1 MKSKIEG
8 REELILRHL
17 ACTVCHSSLTIAENQ
32 IACTACDSR
41 GRLSNGVAVM
51 KDVADISFFDDRH
64 DVMSEAKHD
73 SDTWSMFYEQQTKRI
88 EALIKPNS
96 VVVDVGCGPTIP
108 YTPPVDCVL
117 IGVDASYESI
127 RANSLV
133 DIPVFASSEALP
145 LPDRSVDLVLCI
157 YSIHH
162 MTGKNLV
169 ENILKVS
176 NAFREFSRVIKPG
189 GNLVVVDLSPWWPGA
204 ILGNATWNLARHLLG
219 KKLDMYFW
227 RGTALKRLGENFFK
241 NATLHI
247 ETFRQSP
254 LTTFP
259 PVFSLPS
266 LKIPRIVYPFD
277 VNLYRWEFPEDPS

>member
-1 MKSKIEG
+1 MKPQNND

-17 ACTVCHSSLTIAENQ
+17 ACTACHSPLAITDGH
-32 IACTACDSR
+32 IACTACASR
-41 GRLSNGVAVM
+41 GMVANGVAVM
-51 KDVADISFFDDRH
+51 KDTADASFFDDRH

-73 SDTWSMFYEQQTKRI
+73 AATWSMFYEQQTKRI
-88 EALIKPNS
+88 EALIKPGS
-96 VVVDVGCGPTIP
+96 VIVDVGCGPTIP
-108 YTPPVDCVL
+108 YTPPDDCVL

-133 DIPVFASSEALP
+133 NIPVYASSEALP
-145 LPDRSVDLVLCI
+145 LPDHSVDLILCI

-162 MTGKNLV
+162 MTGESLV
-169 ENILKVS
+169 ENMLKVS
-176 NAFREFSRVIKPG
+176 NAFREFSRAIKPG
-189 GNLVVVDLSPWWPGA
+189 GALVVVDLSPWWPGA

-227 RGTALKRLGENFFK
+227 RDSALMRLGQNLF
-241 NATLHI
+241 NGATLQV

-254 LTTFP
+254 FATFP

-266 LKIPRIVYPFD
+266 LKVPRIFYPFD
-277 VNLYRWEFPEDPS
+277 VNLYRWEFPAQKP